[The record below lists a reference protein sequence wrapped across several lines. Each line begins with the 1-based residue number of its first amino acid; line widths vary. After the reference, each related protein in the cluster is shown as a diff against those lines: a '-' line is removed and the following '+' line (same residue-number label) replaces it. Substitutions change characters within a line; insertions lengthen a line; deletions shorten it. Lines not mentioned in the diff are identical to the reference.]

1 MLDLVTASMPRA
13 MLLDRQLLE
22 RTRVRG
28 ERPPV
33 TIVVGGCG
41 AGRTERLRRVERELG
56 ADRAQYID
64 FERVA
69 TTPERCADA
78 ILRTSPFANPSSSTS
93 GPAETPAG
101 AREAFDAII
110 HALMTARARD
120 GGPATFL
127 LDEVLDVRTFES
139 FPGLRS
145 AQAEIARAIAHSPNH
160 FVLATR
166 FEARA
171 RRFAAIEPTRFD
183 VVRVE
188 PLATD
193 AVQETLGGGPSDAE
207 SDLAETVGLLVDGH
221 AGYVRAL
228 AGQLAQLRSSGATDA
243 ISAFAAAMAPDGE
256 LAMRCRFSYELRL
269 HRARGYG
276 ALKAILDV
284 LAVDEPLTLT
294 GIAQRLD
301 RTPGS
306 TKDYLTWLQDVDLI
320 TCDRK
325 RYRFSDPLVRLWVR
339 INRGPRVPDEDR
351 IIGETR
357 LFALARLQHAPRVP
371 VYPAAGS
378 RAPAAVSVGR
388 PDSGII
394 EID

>member
-1 MLDLVTASMPRA
+1 

-22 RTRVRG
+22 RARVRG

-69 TTPERCADA
+69 TTPERCAEA
-78 ILRTSPFANPSSSTS
+78 VLRSSPFGS
-93 GPAETPAG
+93 GPAASATSAG
-101 AREAFDAII
+101 GPRDAFDAII
-110 HALMTARARD
+110 TFLMTARGRD
-120 GGPATFL
+120 GGPAMFL

-145 AQAEIARAIAHSPNH
+145 AQAELARAVAHSPNH

-171 RRFAAIEPTRFD
+171 RRFAGVEPARFD

-188 PLATD
+188 PLSTD
-193 AVQETLGGGPSDAE
+193 AVQETLGGSPADTE
-207 SDLAETVGLLVDGH
+207 TDLAETVGLLVDGH

-228 AGQLAQLRSSGATDA
+228 AGQLTQLRASGATDA
-243 ISAFAAAMAPDGE
+243 ISAFAAAMAADGD
-256 LAMRCRFSYELRL
+256 LAIRCRFSYELRL

-284 LAVDEPLTLT
+284 LAIEEPLTLT

-325 RYRFSDPLVRLWVR
+325 RYRFTDPLVRLWVR

-351 IIGETR
+351 IIGEVR
-357 LFALARLQHAPRVP
+357 LYALARLQHAPQVP
-371 VYPAAGS
+371 AY
-378 RAPAAVSVGR
+378 APAAVTVGDGYER
-388 PDSGII
+388 ARTDTGII

>member
-1 MLDLVTASMPRA
+1 

-41 AGRTERLRRVERELG
+41 SGRSERLRRVERELG
-56 ADRAQYID
+56 PTHAQYID
-64 FERVA
+64 VERVA
-69 TTPERCADA
+69 TTPERCCDA
-78 ILRTSPFANPSSSTS
+78 VLQATPFLP
-93 GPAETPAG
+93 PAGTTVETPAG
-101 AREAFDAII
+101 AREAFDALL
-110 HALMTARARD
+110 AFFMGARDRD

-139 FPGLRS
+139 FPGLRA
-145 AQAEIARAIAHSPNH
+145 AQTELARAIAHSQNH
-160 FVLATR
+160 FVVATR

-171 RRFAAIEPTRFD
+171 RRFAAIDPTRFD

-188 PLATD
+188 PLSTEAIE
-193 AVQETLGGGPSDAE
+193 ETLGLGGTPEAVE
-207 SDLAETVGLLVDGH
+207 LAETVGLLLDGH

-228 AGQLAQLRSSGATDA
+228 AGQLAQLRSSGPTDA
-243 ISAFAAAMAPDGE
+243 ISAFAAAMAPDAD
-256 LAMRCRFSYELRL
+256 LAARCRFSYELRL

-284 LAVDEPLTLT
+284 LALDEPLTLT

-306 TKDYLTWLQDVDLI
+306 TKDYLTWLQDVDLVGV
-320 TCDRK
+320 DRK
-325 RYRFSDPLVRLWVR
+325 RYRLADPLLRLWLR
-339 INRGPRVPDEDR
+339 INRGPRVPSEDR
-351 IIGETR
+351 VIGEVQLYALGR
-357 LFALARLQHAPRVP
+357 LREAAPRAYVP
-371 VYPAAGS
+371 APIGAAAEPYARARPA
-378 RAPAAVSVGR
+378 
-388 PDSGII
+388 DTGII

>member
-1 MLDLVTASMPRA
+1 MRA

-22 RTRVRG
+22 RTRARD

-41 AGRTERLRRVERELG
+41 SGRTERLRRVEHDLG
-56 ADRAQYID
+56 AGRAQYID
-64 FERVA
+64 IERVA
-69 TTPERCADA
+69 STPERCYQT
-78 ILRTSPFANPSSSTS
+78 IRHESPFT
-93 GPAETPAG
+93 GGTAETPAG
-101 AREAFDAII
+101 AREAFDALLAFLIG
-110 HALMTARARD
+110 ARGRD

-139 FPGLRS
+139 FPGLRN
-145 AQAEIARAIAHSPNH
+145 AQAELARAVAHSTNH

-171 RRFAAIEPTRFD
+171 RRFAGVDPTRFD

-188 PLATD
+188 PLASE
-193 AVQETLGGGPSDAE
+193 AVLETLGPALAADAHE
-207 SDLAETVGLLVDGH
+207 LAETVGLLVDGH

-228 AGQLAQLRSSGATDA
+228 ASQLAQLRASGATDA

-256 LAMRCRFSYELRL
+256 LAVRCRFSYELRL

-284 LAVDEPLTLT
+284 LAADEPLTLT
-294 GIAQRLD
+294 GIAHRLD

-306 TKDYLTWLQDVDLI
+306 TKDYLTWLQDVDLVA
-320 TCDRK
+320 CDRK
-325 RYRFSDPLVRLWVR
+325 RYRFTDSLLRLWVR
-339 INRGPRVPDEDR
+339 INAGGRVPDEDR
-351 IIGETR
+351 VIGEVQVY
-357 LFALARLQHAPRVP
+357 ALARLRPATPR
-371 VYPAAGS
+371 PAY
-378 RAPAAVSVGR
+378 APALAVAR
-388 PDSGII
+388 PVDTGII

>member
-1 MLDLVTASMPRA
+1 

-22 RTRVRG
+22 RTRARD

-33 TIVVGGCG
+33 TVVVGGCG
-41 AGRTERLRRVERELG
+41 AGRTERLRRVEHDLG
-56 ADRAQYID
+56 SEHAQYID
-64 FERVA
+64 IERVA
-69 TTPERCADA
+69 TTPERCYDA
-78 ILRTSPFANPSSSTS
+78 VRHASPFT
-93 GPAETPAG
+93 GGTAEAPRG
-101 AREAFDAII
+101 AREAFDALL
-110 HALMTARARD
+110 AFLMSARGRD

-127 LDEVLDVRTFES
+127 IDEVLDVRTFES
-139 FPGLRS
+139 FPGLRA
-145 AQAEIARAIAHSPNH
+145 AQTELARAVAHSTNH

-171 RRFAAIEPTRFD
+171 RRFVGVDPARFD
-183 VVRVE
+183 VLRVE
-188 PLATD
+188 PLTTE
-193 AVQETLGGGPSDAE
+193 AVQDTLGPGVSDEAQ
-207 SDLAETVGLLVDGH
+207 DLAETVGLLVDGH
-221 AGYVRAL
+221 AGYVRGL
-228 AGQLAQLRSSGATDA
+228 SSQLAQLRSSGVTDA

-256 LAMRCRFSYELRL
+256 LAARCRFSYELRL

-284 LAVDEPLTLT
+284 LALDEPLTLT

-306 TKDYLTWLQDVDLI
+306 TKDYLTWLQDVDLV

-325 RYRFSDPLVRLWVR
+325 RYRFADPLLRLWVR

-351 IIGETR
+351 VIGEVQLYAVAR
-357 LFALARLQHAPRVP
+357 LRNAPPRPAYAPALAGAGDGYDRPR
-371 VYPAAGS
+371 
-378 RAPAAVSVGR
+378 AV
-388 PDSGII
+388 DSGII

>member
-1 MLDLVTASMPRA
+1 

-33 TIVVGGCG
+33 TVVVGGCG
-41 AGRTERLRRVERELG
+41 AGRSERLRRVERELG
-56 ADRAQYID
+56 AGHAQYID
-64 FERVA
+64 IERVA
-69 TTPERCADA
+69 TTPERCCDA
-78 ILRTSPFANPSSSTS
+78 VLQATPFLP
-93 GPAETPAG
+93 PAGMTLETPAG
-101 AREAFDAII
+101 AREAFDALL
-110 HALMTARARD
+110 AFLMGARDRD

-139 FPGLRS
+139 FPGLRA
-145 AQAEIARAIAHSPNH
+145 AQTELARALVHSANH

-171 RRFAAIEPTRFD
+171 RRFAGVEPARFD

-188 PLATD
+188 PLTTEAI
-193 AVQETLGGGPSDAE
+193 QETLGLGTPDAVE
-207 SDLAETVGLLVDGH
+207 LAETVGLLVDGH

-228 AGQLAQLRSSGATDA
+228 AGQLAHLRSSGATDA
-243 ISAFAAAMAPDGE
+243 ISAFAAAMAPEGD
-256 LAMRCRFSYELRL
+256 LAARCRFSFELRL

-284 LAVDEPLTLT
+284 LALDEPLTLT

-306 TKDYLTWLQDVDLI
+306 TKDYLTWLQDVDLVGV
-320 TCDRK
+320 DRK
-325 RYRFSDPLVRLWVR
+325 RYRVADPLLRLWIR

-351 IIGETR
+351 VIGEVQ
-357 LFALARLQHAPRVP
+357 LYALARLRDAGPR
-371 VYPAAGS
+371 AF
-378 RAPAAVSVGR
+378 APAPVAVAADSYPRTR
-388 PDSGII
+388 PVDTGII

>member
-1 MLDLVTASMPRA
+1 
-13 MLLDRQLLE
+13 
-22 RTRVRG
+22 
-28 ERPPV
+28 
-33 TIVVGGCG
+33 
-41 AGRTERLRRVERELG
+41 
-56 ADRAQYID
+56 
-64 FERVA
+64 
-69 TTPERCADA
+69 
-78 ILRTSPFANPSSSTS
+78 
-93 GPAETPAG
+93 
-101 AREAFDAII
+101 
-110 HALMTARARD
+110 
-120 GGPATFL
+120 
-127 LDEVLDVRTFES
+127 VLDVRTFES

-145 AQAEIARAIAHSPNH
+145 AQAELARAVAHSPNH

-193 AVQETLGGGPSDAE
+193 AVQETLGGAPSDAE
-207 SDLAETVGLLVDGH
+207 TELAETVGLLVDGH

-228 AGQLAQLRSSGATDA
+228 SGQLAQLRASGPTDA
-243 ISAFAAAMAPDGE
+243 ISAFAAAMSPDGE
-256 LAMRCRFSYELRL
+256 LSIRCRFSYELRL

-284 LAVDEPLTLT
+284 LAGDEPLTLT

-357 LFALARLQHAPRVP
+357 LYALARLQRAPQVAGYAAAPVP
-371 VYPAAGS
+371 VTVGESYE
-378 RAPAAVSVGR
+378 RARA
-388 PDSGII
+388 DSGII

>member
-1 MLDLVTASMPRA
+1 MPRA

-22 RTRVRG
+22 RTRGRG
-28 ERPPV
+28 ERPPL

-56 ADRAQYID
+56 ADRAQYVD

-69 TTPERCADA
+69 TTPERCAEA
-78 ILRTSPFANPSSSTS
+78 VLRSSPFTVSSAS
-93 GPAETPAG
+93 GAAERPAG

-127 LDEVLDVRTFES
+127 LDEILDVRTFES
-139 FPGLRS
+139 VPGLRS
-145 AQAEIARAIAHSPNH
+145 AQAELARAIAHSPNH
-160 FVLATR
+160 FVVATR

-171 RRFAAIEPTRFD
+171 RRFAGIEPARFD

-188 PLATD
+188 PLTTD
-193 AVQETLGGGPSDAE
+193 AVQETLGGAASDAE
-207 SDLAETVGLLVDGH
+207 TDLAETVGLLVDGH

-256 LAMRCRFSYELRL
+256 LAIRCRFSYELRL

-284 LAVDEPLTLT
+284 LAADEPLTLT

-357 LFALARLQHAPRVP
+357 LYALARLQHAPRVP
-371 VYPAAGS
+371 AYT
-378 RAPAAVSVGR
+378 PAAVSVGR
-388 PDSGII
+388 SDSGII

>member
-1 MLDLVTASMPRA
+1 

-41 AGRTERLRRVERELG
+41 SGRTERLRRVERELG
-56 ADRAQYID
+56 ADHAQYID
-64 FERVA
+64 IERVA
-69 TTPERCADA
+69 TTPERCCDA
-78 ILRTSPFANPSSSTS
+78 VLQATPFLSPPGTTS
-93 GPAETPAG
+93 ETPAG
-101 AREAFDAII
+101 AREAFDALL
-110 HALMTARARD
+110 AFLMGARDRD

-127 LDEVLDVRTFES
+127 LDEILDVRTFES
-139 FPGLRS
+139 FPGLRA
-145 AQAEIARAIAHSPNH
+145 AQTELARAVAHSQNH

-171 RRFAAIEPTRFD
+171 RRFAAIDPTRFD

-188 PLATD
+188 PLTTEAIE
-193 AVQETLGGGPSDAE
+193 ETLGVGGAPDAVE
-207 SDLAETVGLLVDGH
+207 LAETVGLLLDGH
-221 AGYVRAL
+221 AGYVKAL

-243 ISAFAAAMAPDGE
+243 ISAFAASMAPEGD
-256 LAMRCRFSYELRL
+256 LSSRCRFSYELRL

-284 LAVDEPLTLT
+284 LALDEPLTLT

-306 TKDYLTWLQDVDLI
+306 TKDYLTWLQDVDLVGV
-320 TCDRK
+320 DRK
-325 RYRFSDPLVRLWVR
+325 RYRVADPLLRLWLR
-339 INRGPRVPDEDR
+339 INRGPRVPTEDR
-351 IIGETR
+351 VIGEVQ
-357 LFALARLQHAPRVP
+357 LYALARLRDAAPSAHTPAP
-371 VYPAAGS
+371 VAVAADPY
-378 RAPAAVSVGR
+378 AR
-388 PDSGII
+388 PRPPNDGIP
-394 EID
+394 EMD

>member
-1 MLDLVTASMPRA
+1 

-22 RTRVRG
+22 RTRIRG

-56 ADRAQYID
+56 AAHAQYID
-64 FERVA
+64 IERVA
-69 TTPERCADA
+69 MTPERCCDA
-78 ILRTSPFANPSSSTS
+78 VLQTTPFLP
-93 GPAETPAG
+93 PAGLALETPAG
-101 AREAFDAII
+101 AREAFDALL
-110 HALMTARARD
+110 AFLMGARDRD

-139 FPGLRS
+139 FPGLRA
-145 AQAEIARAIAHSPNH
+145 AQTELARAVAHSGNH

-171 RRFAAIEPTRFD
+171 RRFAGIEPARFD

-188 PLATD
+188 PLTTE
-193 AVQETLGGGPSDAE
+193 AVQDTLGLRDAPE
-207 SDLAETVGLLVDGH
+207 VVELAETVGLLVGGH
-221 AGYVRAL
+221 AGYVKGL
-228 AGQLAQLRSSGATDA
+228 ANQLAQLRSSGATDA

-256 LAMRCRFSYELRL
+256 LAARCRFSYELRL

-284 LAVDEPLTLT
+284 LAIDEPLTLT

-306 TKDYLTWLQDVDLI
+306 TKDYLTWLQDVDLVGV
-320 TCDRK
+320 DRK
-325 RYRFSDPLVRLWVR
+325 RYRFADPLLRLWVR

-351 IIGETR
+351 VIGEVQLYALSRLRDAAHAREFVPAPVGVVAADPYARTR
-357 LFALARLQHAPRVP
+357 PSDDGL
-371 VYPAAGS
+371 
-378 RAPAAVSVGR
+378 
-388 PDSGII
+388 I
-394 EID
+394 EMD

>member
-1 MLDLVTASMPRA
+1 MH
-13 MLLDRQLLE
+13 LDRQLLE
-22 RTRVRG
+22 RTRAHG
-28 ERPPV
+28 DRPPA

-41 AGRTERLRRVERELG
+41 AGRTERLRRVEREIG
-56 ADRAQYID
+56 GDRAQYID

-69 TTPERCADA
+69 TTPERCCDA
-78 ILRTSPFANPSSSTS
+78 VLRGSPFAPSP
-93 GPAETPAG
+93 PAAAAAG
-101 AREAFDAII
+101 AREAFDALV
-110 HALMTARARD
+110 AFLMDARARD

-139 FPGLRS
+139 FPGLRQ
-145 AQAEIARAIAHSPNH
+145 AQTELARAIAHSQNH

-171 RRFAAIEPTRFD
+171 RRFAGIEPARFD

-188 PLATD
+188 PLTTD
-193 AVQETLGGGPSDAE
+193 AIQETLGPGAGADGT
-207 SDLAETVGLLVDGH
+207 DLAETVGLLVDGH
-221 AGYVRAL
+221 AGYARAL
-228 AGQLAQLRSSGATDA
+228 ANQLAQLRASGATDA
-243 ISAFAAAMAPDGE
+243 ISAFAAAMAPEGE
-256 LAMRCRFSYELRL
+256 LAVRCRFSYELRL

-284 LAVDEPLTLT
+284 LGMEEPLTLT

-306 TKDYLTWLQDVDLI
+306 TKDYLSWLQDVDLV

-325 RYRFSDPLVRLWVR
+325 RYRFADPLLRLWVR
-339 INRGPRVPDEDR
+339 INRGGRVPDEDR
-351 IIGETR
+351 VIGEVQ
-357 LFALARLQHAPRVP
+357 LYALARLRDAPPPRA
-371 VYPAAGS
+371 Y
-378 RAPAAVSVGR
+378 APAAVVLSETYERARV
-388 PDSGII
+388 PDTGII